1 MFGINGNALSSLKAR
16 TYNEVGSAGVANAHN
31 CGLVVELQCGCG
43 AGGSCASSCVS
54 GCSERG

>member
-1 MFGINGNALSSLKAR
+1 MFRINNAEFGALKAR
-16 TYNEVGSAGVANAHN
+16 TFSEVGSSVICAARNSGIVLDLN
-31 CGLVVELQCGCG
+31 CGCG

>member
-1 MFGINGNALSSLKAR
+1 VFGINKIELKALKTR
-16 TYNEVGSAGVANAHN
+16 TFEELGSANVLKAHN
-31 CGLVVELQCGCG
+31 CGLVMDLQCGCG